1 MDIVGFTRDLTSNNV
16 SKVTEKPVYF
26 KRKPTLYLTSHPS
39 YTGYKDYY
47 NLLEPWNPTKQKKDF
62 PVTGRSLLHISV
74 VTFNNWQIG
83 CDSG

>member
-1 MDIVGFTRDLTSNNV
+1 MVTEPRVVLLYSTLRKIVDQTMDIVGFTRDLTSNNV

-47 NLLEPWNPTKQKKDF
+47 NLLEP
-62 PVTGRSLLHISV
+62 
-74 VTFNNWQIG
+74 
-83 CDSG
+83 